1 MLRLEKQAWLT
12 MLRCMLTDKF
22 YCLLLSIL
30 SVLIVVATGIEVF
43 DNNWKMLAL
52 STYILFSGVTVLALV
67 TNLIFYR
74 LLKEQQYPA

>member
-1 MLRLEKQAWLT
+1 MLRLEKQTWLT

-22 YCLLLSIL
+22 YCLLLSVL

-74 LLKEQQYPA
+74 LLKEQHYPA